1 MDEHALRGNLTSIQS
16 EELRGHLSEKMP
28 EARLELAQGF
38 NSPTDFKSGASADS
52 ATRALNRR
60 QRNLREE
67 WRRLAIIIFLD
78 WKPVLSQ
85 FTVNYKSKIEARG
98 GIEPPISVLQTDALP
113 LCYRAE
119 LIGSKGVERLDIGA
133 LKNISVQKVSTF
145 SPKPHSLTQ
154 FVPTHDHECFSLH
167 SKTPAKENKPINK
180 RPTRGLNHEA

>member
-60 QRNLREE
+60 QITI
-67 WRRLAIIIFLD
+67 RR
-78 WKPVLSQ
+78 V
-85 FTVNYKSKIEARG
+85 EARG

-113 LCYRAE
+113 LCYRA
-119 LIGSKGVERLDIGA
+119 LITI
-133 LKNISVQKVSTF
+133 
-145 SPKPHSLTQ
+145 
-154 FVPTHDHECFSLH
+154 
-167 SKTPAKENKPINK
+167 
-180 RPTRGLNHEA
+180 